1 MSIEHSPEH
10 QPLPPEDDP
19 FSLEFITRHAK
30 ELTLRDGFHVPTL
43 FAIGSA
49 SALAGELEEMPDTHF
64 ARVRLMHCTGQ
75 FLGERDA
82 LGALQQVI
90 FITEAWMHVFPRDAE
105 TGRPE
110 RDSSRIEVLCIA
122 RLTLPEEGQDLVLLQ
137 MLRDETGDL
146 VDLQDYEL
154 GDESGEERAD
164 SPLLRA
170 FASGYRTA
178 RARRNN

>member
-1 MSIEHSPEH
+1 MSIEHSPDH

-30 ELTLRDGFHVPTL
+30 ELTLRDGFHAPTL

-49 SALAGELEEMPDTHF
+49 SALAGELEEMPDTHV
-64 ARVRLMHCTGQ
+64 ARVRLMHRTGQ
-75 FLGERDA
+75 FLGEQDA

-90 FITEAWMHVFPRDAE
+90 FITEAWMHVFPQDAE
-105 TGRPE
+105 TGRPA
-110 RDSSRIEVLCIA
+110 RDASRLEVLCIA
-122 RLTLPEEGQDLVLLQ
+122 RLTLL
-137 MLRDETGDL
+137 
-146 VDLQDYEL
+146 DLQEYDL
-154 GDESGEERAD
+154 GDEDGEERAD